1 MSLPKFNNLSFK
13 KIGLDLSKTKQRPNS
28 LTGRLL
34 AAIDKNDFDGVSSLA
49 PQISTPSSD
58 SRLIKI
64 AEALVEGGFSVD
76 IAQKL
81 DGHNLLSYGHA
92 LDAMIK
98 YESWQGL
105 AWMCRSPQSIER
117 INESGRKPYIW
128 QNISGTDENLD
139 ILASLDLENL
149 LSETMDG
156 KHAMAHPGTYI
167 LGRISPR
174 TNSPE
179 VVGRFIE
186 AATDIKVF
194 NAAKTSDIDP
204 DSIWWRRASVI
215 EFALASCLDEE
226 KPEEFAWFE
235 DMLRSTPGLHGIWN
249 DYWKTIPGE
258 TSNTLY
264 HNNVR
269 GSRIKSVR
277 EVEELP
283 DGPGKAP
290 PPENFPELLV
300 RLNPSWLSDVLIQG
314 GEAAEIIL
322 QTIEKDNNLYWF
334 LNGLKSKSLSSLM
347 PVLEGRFG
355 EWRDEKGRG
364 LGHAIAIAGPGETQT
379 PIRALLNSEQGRK
392 LLTEPDLGGKSAMT
406 FLSSGKQWEKHKVF
420 ISHTARKLLSEHTA
434 ETKPVKIKKER
445 PAM

>member
-28 LTGRLL
+28 LTGKLL
-34 AAIDKNDFDGVSSLA
+34 AAIDKSDFDGVSSLA
-49 PQISTPSSD
+49 PQISKPSSD

-64 AEALVEGGFSVD
+64 AEAVVEGGFTFD

-81 DGHNLLSYGHA
+81 DEHNLLSYGHV

-105 AWMCRSPQSIER
+105 TWMARSPQSIER

-139 ILASLDLENL
+139 ILASLDLERL

-156 KHAMAHPGTYI
+156 KYAQAHPCTYI
-167 LGRISPR
+167 LGRISPK

-186 AATDIKVF
+186 AVTDIKVF

-215 EFALASCLDEE
+215 EFALANCLDEE
-226 KPEEFAWFE
+226 KPEGFAWFE
-235 DMLRSTPGLHGIWN
+235 DMLRSTPGLHEIWN

-258 TSNTLY
+258 TSNKLY
-264 HNNVR
+264 QNVR
-269 GSRIKSVR
+269 GTRVKNVR
-277 EVEELP
+277 EVEEFP

-290 PPENFPELLV
+290 PPEDFPELLV
-300 RLNPSWLSDVLIQG
+300 RINPSWLPDVLVQG

-322 QTIEKDNNLYWF
+322 QTIENNNNLYWF
-334 LNGLKSKSLSSLM
+334 LNGLKSKSLSFLM
-347 PVLEGRFG
+347 PVLERRFG

-379 PIRALLNSEQGRK
+379 PIRSLLASERGRK
-392 LLTEPDLGGKSAMT
+392 LLTEPDHSGKSAMT
-406 FLSSGKQWEKHKVF
+406 FLASGKQWENHKVF
-420 ISHTARKLLSEHTA
+420 ISHTTRKLLAEHA
-434 ETKPVKIKKER
+434 EKVKLEKVKKER